1 MPFLHDTTTPSTS
14 RTIDYSFVNLHQ
26 NNKVALQT
34 NGPDNKAV
42 EYHRTHNVNSIHRVE
57 RSYLYT
63 FYDSNGSI
71 TLEAAITIPLFTFAI
86 LTIIYIMNIIHLQT
100 TLQMALEE
108 TVRNINQI
116 AYISSEFYSLTKEQ
130 QYEAINKDFTI
141 AENIGAS
148 LISTNYIKNEFL
160 DEKMTNFLN
169 KSYIVN
175 GSEGISFLHSS
186 MNLKDNIID
195 VILTYNVS
203 IPFMPDELFSFKL
216 SNRCYTRI
224 YMGKDMEKEQQS
236 SSFYVYYTVYGKV
249 LHTNK
254 YCRYLLNY
262 SEALPYN
269 QLFIGRNPEL
279 CLLCSNGETSA
290 TLRQHNPVVYLTS
303 DNQVFHLTLDCQ
315 SFTGEIFRLERT
327 SLEENELCEECMKG
341 K

>member
-1 MPFLHDTTTPSTS
+1 MPFLHDTTTPSTNRS
-14 RTIDYSFVNLHQ
+14 IDYSYVNLHQ
-26 NNKVALQT
+26 NNKVTLQT
-34 NGPDNKAV
+34 FGPDIKAV
-42 EYHRTHNVNSIHRVE
+42 EYHRSHNVNSIHHVE

-63 FYDSNGSI
+63 FYDPNGSI
-71 TLEAAITIPLFTFAI
+71 TLEAAITIPLFAFAL
-86 LTIIYIMNIIHLQT
+86 LTVIYIMNIIHLQT

-108 TVRNINQI
+108 TVRNISQA

-130 QYEAINKDFTI
+130 QDEAINNDYSI
-141 AENIGAS
+141 IENVGAS
-148 LISTNYIKNEFL
+148 FISTNYIKKQFL
-160 DEKMTNFLN
+160 DDKMTSFLN
-169 KSYIVN
+169 KSYIIN

-186 MNLKDNIID
+186 MNLEDNIID

-203 IPFMPDELFSFKL
+203 IPFMPDKLFSFKL

-224 YMGKDMEKEQQS
+224 YMGKDMEKEQLPS
-236 SSFYVYYTVYGKV
+236 TFYVYYTVYGKV

-279 CLLCSNGETSA
+279 CLLCSDDETSA

-303 DNQVFHLTLDCQ
+303 DYQVFHLTLNCQ
-315 SFTGEIFRLERT
+315 SFTGDIFRLERT
-327 SLEENELCEECMKG
+327 SLKENELCEECMKG